1 MNILHKKVIDW
12 KHIVITIS
20 FIHIRLAKLI
30 NMLLSQ
36 LCKASIWKKN
46 SLRNLT
52 LATLIPD
59 IQGSEQNLLQEKKL
73 RAVFII

>member
-30 NMLLSQ
+30 NMLLFQ
-36 LCKASIWKKN
+36 LCKA
-46 SLRNLT
+46 
-52 LATLIPD
+52 
-59 IQGSEQNLLQEKKL
+59 
-73 RAVFII
+73 